1 MKKNVK
7 KVLAALL
14 AVLMMVPLFAVG
26 SSAKDMNKYQGE
38 SLVILGDSIA
48 AGFGLAPGSKDAVTQ
63 VLQMPHGEFVQ
74 GSWPLAIRDR
84 FGFSKETS
92 VNLSRSM
99 WRCDEFLRLLDPSFE
114 KELCLPENTFDQ
126 YLSDYLMFPTELT
139 RPGDALALDAQIEGA
154 IKQADV
160 LVFSLCS
167 NDVMTAAICKP
178 LLLPF
183 YQVFGRQAGYA
194 LASVTEQQLLFPTT
208 VEGWGKFALG
218 TLEFDD
224 LATDVRKRSEKFFR
238 NYDRLLSI
246 IYKLNPDV
254 EVYTMG
260 FTQPFKDLKN
270 TPTMDST
277 LFAPL
282 NAEMITKTR
291 NYVTKT
297 SPYAKKVKY
306 IECSDVGGYQF
317 PYGYS
322 LQFLLDFIVAVH
334 PDEAGHKKLAS
345 HVANALNK

>member
-1 MKKNVK
+1 MRKTTK

-14 AVLMMVPLFAVG
+14 AVLMMIPLFAVG
-26 SSAKDMNKYQGE
+26 ASAKDTKKYEGK

-48 AGFGLAPGSKDAVTQ
+48 AGFGLAPGPKDVVTQ
-63 VLQMPHGEFVQ
+63 VLNMPHGEFVQ
-74 GSWPLAIRDR
+74 NSWPLAIRDR

-99 WRCDEFLRLLDPSFE
+99 WRCDEYLRLLDPSFE

-126 YLSDYLMFPTELT
+126 YLSDYLMFPTEIT
-139 RPGDALALDAQIEGA
+139 KPGDALTLDAQIEGA

-167 NDVMTAAICKP
+167 NDIMTAAICKP
-178 LLLPF
+178 FLLPF
-183 YQVFGRQAGYA
+183 YQVFGRPAGYA

-208 VEGWGKFALG
+208 VEGWGRFALG

-224 LATDVRKRSEKFFR
+224 LAADARRRAEKFFQ
-238 NYDRLLSI
+238 NYDRLLDI
-246 IYKLNPDV
+246 IYKLNSDV

-260 FTQPFKDLKN
+260 FTQPFKGLKN
-270 TPTMDST
+270 TATMDST

-282 NAEMITKTR
+282 NAEMITKTK

-297 SPYAKKVKY
+297 SKYAKKVKY
-306 IECSDVGGYQF
+306 VECSDVGGYQF
-317 PYGYS
+317 PYAYS
-322 LQFLLDFIVAVH
+322 IEFLLDFIVAVH
-334 PDEAGHKKLAS
+334 PDEEGHKKLTQ
-345 HVANALNK
+345 HVADALNS

>member
-1 MKKNVK
+1 
-7 KVLAALL
+7 
-14 AVLMMVPLFAVG
+14 
-26 SSAKDMNKYQGE
+26 
-38 SLVILGDSIA
+38 
-48 AGFGLAPGSKDAVTQ
+48 
-63 VLQMPHGEFVQ
+63 
-74 GSWPLAIRDR
+74 
-84 FGFSKETS
+84 
-92 VNLSRSM
+92 
-99 WRCDEFLRLLDPSFE
+99 PSFE

-297 SPYAKKVKY
+297 SPYARKVKY